1 MQKTD
6 ESYGVSVG
14 YCKLNHAVI
23 PIVTV
28 VPDMVSL
35 LQQIFAPPD
44 TWYAD
49 TGLAMPFPWLLCIK
63 TIRTIYFL
71 VKRGAIYSYS
81 FILKMY

>member
-6 ESYGVSVG
+6 ESYGVTVG

-23 PIVTV
+23 PVVTA
-28 VPDMVSL
+28 VPDMVSF

-49 TGLAMPFPWLLCIK
+49 TGLAMSFPWLLCIR

-71 VKRGAIYSYS
+71 VKGGAIYIYR
-81 FILKMY
+81 FISKMH